1 MAGRILM
8 GTALALLL
16 VAVLVAALPGRFFDA
31 GELLHSIA
39 TGPAPGETVE
49 RRPVT
54 YAASGR
60 DRRAD
65 LYLPADHE
73 ARAAVVLVPGVAR
86 RGWRDP
92 RLVAFAEHLAMARF
106 AVFVPDIE
114 NLRALKVAVTDAAAI
129 ADALAHAA
137 ASGHAAGKAGL
148 IAISYAAGPA
158 ILAAMRPEVQD
169 RVAFLVAIGGYHD
182 AEAVVTFFTTGAYRP
197 SDDVPWRH
205 GEPNPYGKWVFVH
218 SNAARLADPRDRT
231 LLTAMAARKL
241 RDPDAAVADLAGR
254 LGPGGRSV
262 YRLVTND
269 DPARVPELIAA
280 LPAGVRREL
289 RALDLSRRDL
299 SALRARVYLVHG
311 RDDPVI
317 PFTESMALKRALPPG
332 QAELYI
338 VDQLMHVELGPL
350 GIGDGYRLFALVA
363 SVLAERDRLHR
374 QHTQGSAIWFHAPG
388 RLRAWGPGPAE
399 LRP

>member
-1 MAGRILM
+1 MARRLITVAAVGV
-8 GTALALLL
+8 LLL
-16 VAVLVAALPGRFFDA
+16 AGLVAALPARFVDA
-31 GELLHSIA
+31 GELLYRIA
-39 TGPAPGETVE
+39 IGPTPANAVE
-49 RRPVT
+49 RRLAIYRV
-54 YAASGR
+54 AGSE
-60 DRRAD
+60 RRAD
-65 LYLPADHE
+65 VYVPAAE
-73 ARAAVVLVPGVAR
+73 TARASVVLVPGVAR

-92 RLVAFAEHLAMARF
+92 RLVAFAEQLAMARF

-114 NLRALKVAVTDAAAI
+114 NLRRLKVAVTDAAAI

-137 ASGHAAGKAGL
+137 ASDHAAGKAGL

-158 ILAAMRPEVQD
+158 ILAAMRPDVRD

-182 AEAVVTFFTTGAYRP
+182 AEAVVTFFTTGAYRS
-197 SDDVPWRH
+197 SDDARWRT
-205 GEPNPYGKWVFVH
+205 GTPNPYGKWVFVH
-218 SNAARLADPRDRT
+218 SNAARLADPRDRA

-241 RDPDAAVADLAGR
+241 RDPDAAVDDLAGR
-254 LGPGGRSV
+254 LGAGGRSV

-269 DPARVPELIAA
+269 DPARVPELIAD
-280 LPAGVRREL
+280 LPASVRHEL

-299 SALRARVYLVHG
+299 STLRARVYLVHG

-317 PFTESMALKRALPPG
+317 PFTESMALKRALPPD
-332 QAELYI
+332 QAEIYI

-374 QHTQGSAIWFHAPG
+374 QHTQGSVMWFQAPE
-388 RLRAWGPGPAE
+388 RLQAWGSWPAYR
-399 LRP
+399 RP